1 MKSIFPTAVQ
11 HAADVVRHIFQIP
24 LVHEPVDLPRF
35 FVSFAGGVRVVN
47 DAYEPYPPGGEQTVD
62 VFFHQFQFTGEPRL
76 CLAQHDIEFVLLRVP
91 QQTVEL
97 RAPPV
102 RACIVVVTINV
113 ENVPSLFH
121 RILQQHRFLVLNA
134 SEIAGSGRLV
144 PVFLRQSA
152 VERRFH
158 GFASPRGPVPI
169 ILDVRGLHLP
179 LPGC

>member
-1 MKSIFPTAVQ
+1 MKPIFPTAVQ

-121 RILQQHRFLVLNA
+121 RILQQHRFLRRDLSRYVFAKECAIRIDKQQKECYNNA
-134 SEIAGSGRLV
+134 VIDNDV
-144 PVFLRQSA
+144 
-152 VERRFH
+152 
-158 GFASPRGPVPI
+158 I
-169 ILDVRGLHLP
+169 I
-179 LPGC
+179 